1 MTWFSRLSV
10 FHKIMLILGVYAISS
25 AINFTIGIRGVN
37 DTKSYIVNLEERIY
51 ESVQLATQNSFL
63 LQRADEMFTQSVT
76 AGDPEMQTLGEET
89 VGDLL
94 SNIDRLLT
102 VDASNKDLLS
112 QIKVSAAEY
121 LSVSSKLLNNLL
133 SDNPDFSQLQGLGA
147 KKSDLLNE
155 TNALLKQHKA
165 NVDTQFSSAID
176 GALSSSSRTLNMV
189 TVTNVAFLILLSML
203 IFYIGRLFS
212 NTVNS
217 MKNSL
222 AGLADGS
229 GDLNTRLKVE
239 TADELGVMTR
249 NFNAFMDRLNEI
261 IRKVKEV
268 APEVGDAANA
278 MSGST
283 NRVRSVTENM
293 SHKATEATYAMNEM
307 AKSIEEVSQSASEAS
322 GVMQETRDESAESLK
337 IVESTINNSRQLNSQ
352 ILEASERVE
361 RLVRDTGDVSTILDV
376 ISAIAEQTNLLA
388 LNAAIEAARAGEQGR
403 GFAVVADE
411 VRALASRTASATT
424 EIRDVLDR
432 LESAANETVQ
442 SMTLAK
448 TQSEQ
453 NEQNAE
459 QTGKHISQIKSR
471 VESVSSMGLTIAA
484 ATEEQTAVVR
494 DTHSSISAMN
504 DTVSEIQQSFAEL
517 ARLANNLQGAAGHL
531 QDSTSKFRI

>member
-25 AINFTIGIRGVN
+25 AINFTIGIKGVN

-76 AGDPEMQTLGEET
+76 AGDPDMQTLGEET
-89 VGDLL
+89 VGNLL

-102 VDASNKDLLS
+102 IDAYNKDLLS

-133 SDNPDFSQLQGLGA
+133 SDNPDFSQLQSLGA
-147 KKSDLLNE
+147 KKSDLLSE

-222 AGLADGS
+222 ADLADGS

-283 NRVRSVTENM
+283 NHVRSVTENM
-293 SHKATEATYAMNEM
+293 SHKASEATYAMNEM

-337 IVESTINNSRQLNSQ
+337 IVESTINNSRELNSQ

-517 ARLANNLQGAAGHL
+517 ARLADNLQGAAGHL

>member
-10 FHKIMLILGVYAISS
+10 FHKIMLILGVYAVSS
-25 AINFTIGIRGVN
+25 AINFTIGIKGVN

-89 VGDLL
+89 VGNLL

-102 VDASNKDLLS
+102 IDAANKDILS

-133 SDNPDFSQLQGLGA
+133 SDNPDFSQLQSLGSQ
-147 KKSDLLNE
+147 KSDLLSE

-165 NVDTQFSSAID
+165 NVDIQFSSAID
-176 GALSSSSRTLNMV
+176 GALSSSSHTLNMV
-189 TVTNVAFLILLSML
+189 TVTNVAFLILLSVL

-229 GDLNTRLKVE
+229 GDLNTRLKVQTE
-239 TADELGVMTR
+239 DELGVMTR
-249 NFNAFMDRLNEI
+249 NFNAFMDRLNDI

-283 NRVRSVTENM
+283 NHVRSVTENM
-293 SHKATEATYAMNEM
+293 SHKASEATYAMNEM

-337 IVESTINNSRQLNSQ
+337 IVESTINNSRELNSQ

-494 DTHSSISAMN
+494 DTHTSISAMN
-504 DTVSEIQQSFAEL
+504 DTVSEIQRSFTEL
-517 ARLANNLQGAAGHL
+517 ARLAENLQGAAGHL

>member
-25 AINFTIGIRGVN
+25 AINFTIGIKGVN

-89 VGDLL
+89 VGNLL

-102 VDASNKDLLS
+102 IDTSNKDLLS

-133 SDNPDFSQLQGLGA
+133 SDNPDFSQLQSLGSQ
-147 KKSDLLNE
+147 KSDLLSE

-165 NVDTQFSSAID
+165 NVDIQFSSAID

-229 GDLNTRLKVE
+229 GDLNTRLKVQTE
-239 TADELGVMTR
+239 DELGVMTR

-283 NRVRSVTENM
+283 NHVRSVTESM
-293 SHKATEATYAMNEM
+293 SHKASEATYAMNEM
-307 AKSIEEVSQSASEAS
+307 AKSIDEVSQSASEAS

-337 IVESTINNSRQLNSQ
+337 IVESTINNSRELNSQ

-517 ARLANNLQGAAGHL
+517 ARLADNLQGAAGHL

>member
-10 FHKIMLILGVYAISS
+10 FHKIMLILGVYAVSS
-25 AINFTIGIRGVN
+25 AINFTIGIKGVN
-37 DTKSYIVNLEERIY
+37 DTKEYIVNLEERIY

-76 AGDPEMQTLGEET
+76 AGDPDMQTLGEET
-89 VGDLL
+89 VGNLL

-102 VDASNKDLLS
+102 IDAYNKDLLS

-133 SDNPDFSQLQGLGA
+133 SDNPDFSQLQSLGA
-147 KKSDLLNE
+147 KKSDLLSE

-212 NTVNS
+212 NTVNP

-222 AGLADGS
+222 ADLADGS

-283 NRVRSVTENM
+283 NHVRSVTENM
-293 SHKATEATYAMNEM
+293 SHKASESTYAMNEM

-337 IVESTINNSRQLNSQ
+337 IVESTINNSRELNSQ

-494 DTHSSISAMN
+494 DTHTSISAMN
-504 DTVSEIQQSFAEL
+504 DTVSEIQRSFTEL
-517 ARLANNLQGAAGHL
+517 ARLAENLQGAAGHL

>member
-10 FHKIMLILGVYAISS
+10 FHKIMLILGVYAVSS
-25 AINFTIGIRGVN
+25 AINFTIGIKGVN
-37 DTKSYIVNLEERIY
+37 DTKEYIVNLEERIY

-76 AGDPEMQTLGEET
+76 AGDPDMQTLGEET
-89 VGDLL
+89 VGNLL

-102 VDASNKDLLS
+102 IDAYNKDLLS

-133 SDNPDFSQLQGLGA
+133 SDNPDFSQLQSLGA
-147 KKSDLLNE
+147 KKSDLLSE

-222 AGLADGS
+222 ADLADGS

-283 NRVRSVTENM
+283 NHVRSVTENM
-293 SHKATEATYAMNEM
+293 SHKASEATYAMNEM

-337 IVESTINNSRQLNSQ
+337 IVESTINNSRELNSQ

-494 DTHSSISAMN
+494 DTHTSISDMN
-504 DTVSEIQQSFAEL
+504 DTVSEIQRSFTEL
-517 ARLANNLQGAAGHL
+517 ARLAENLQGAAGHL

>member
-10 FHKIMLILGVYAISS
+10 FHKIMLILGVYAVSS
-25 AINFTIGIRGVN
+25 AINFTIGIKGVN
-37 DTKSYIVNLEERIY
+37 DTKEYIVNLEERIY

-76 AGDPEMQTLGEET
+76 AGDPDMQTLGEET
-89 VGDLL
+89 VGNLL

-102 VDASNKDLLS
+102 IDAYNKDLLS

-133 SDNPDFSQLQGLGA
+133 SDNPDFSQLQSLGA
-147 KKSDLLNE
+147 KKSDLLSE

-222 AGLADGS
+222 ADLADGS

-283 NRVRSVTENM
+283 NHVRSVTENM
-293 SHKATEATYAMNEM
+293 SHKASEATYAMNEM

-337 IVESTINNSRQLNSQ
+337 IVESTINNSRELNSQ

-494 DTHSSISAMN
+494 DTHTSISAMN
-504 DTVSEIQQSFAEL
+504 DTVSEIQRSFTEL
-517 ARLANNLQGAAGHL
+517 ARLAENLQGAAGHL

>member
-10 FHKIMLILGVYAISS
+10 FHKIMLILGVYAVSS
-25 AINFTIGIRGVN
+25 AINFTIGIKGVN

-89 VGDLL
+89 VGNLL

-102 VDASNKDLLS
+102 IDAANKDILS

-133 SDNPDFSQLQGLGA
+133 SDNPDFSQLQSFGSQ
-147 KKSDLLNE
+147 KSDLLSE

-165 NVDTQFSSAID
+165 NVDKQFSSAID
-176 GALSSSSRTLNMV
+176 GALSSSSHTLNMV
-189 TVTNVAFLILLSML
+189 TVTNVAFLILLSVL

-229 GDLNTRLKVE
+229 GDLNTRLKVQTE
-239 TADELGVMTR
+239 DELGVMTR
-249 NFNAFMDRLNEI
+249 NFNAFMDRLNDI

-283 NRVRSVTENM
+283 NHVRSVTENM
-293 SHKATEATYAMNEM
+293 SHKASEATYAMNEM

-337 IVESTINNSRQLNSQ
+337 IVESTINNSRELNSQ

-494 DTHSSISAMN
+494 DTHTSISAMN
-504 DTVSEIQQSFAEL
+504 DTVSEIQRSFTEL
-517 ARLANNLQGAAGHL
+517 ARLAENLQGAAGHL

>member
-10 FHKIMLILGVYAISS
+10 FHKIMLILGVYAVSS
-25 AINFTIGIRGVN
+25 AINFTIGIKGVN

-89 VGDLL
+89 VGNLL

-102 VDASNKDLLS
+102 IDASNKDILS

-133 SDNPDFSQLQGLGA
+133 SDNPDFSQLQSLGA
-147 KKSDLLNE
+147 KKSDLLNA
-155 TNALLKQHKA
+155 TNSLLKQHKA
-165 NVDTQFSSAID
+165 NVDSQFSSAID
-176 GALSSSSRTLNMV
+176 GALSSSSRTLSMV

-239 TADELGVMTR
+239 TTDELGVMTR
-249 NFNAFMDRLNEI
+249 NFNAFMDRLNDI

-278 MSGST
+278 MSSST
-283 NRVRSVTENM
+283 NHVRSVTENM
-293 SHKATEATYAMNEM
+293 SHKASEATYAMNEM

-337 IVESTINNSRQLNSQ
+337 IVESTINNSRELNSQ

-494 DTHSSISAMN
+494 ETHTSISAMN
-504 DTVSEIQQSFAEL
+504 DTVSEIQRSFAEL
-517 ARLANNLQGAAGHL
+517 ARLAENLQGAAGHL

>member
-25 AINFTIGIRGVN
+25 AINFTIGIKGVN

-89 VGDLL
+89 VGNLL

-102 VDASNKDLLS
+102 IDAADKDILS

-133 SDNPDFSQLQGLGA
+133 SDNPDFSQLQSLGA
-147 KKSDLLNE
+147 KKSDLLSE

-222 AGLADGS
+222 ADLADGS

-283 NRVRSVTENM
+283 KHVRSVTENM
-293 SHKATEATYAMNEM
+293 SHRASEATYAMNEM

-337 IVESTINNSRQLNSQ
+337 IVESTINNSRELNSQ

-484 ATEEQTAVVR
+484 ATEEQSAVVR

-517 ARLANNLQGAAGHL
+517 ARLADNLQGAAGHL

>member
-1 MTWFSRLSV
+1 MSWFSRLSV
-10 FHKIMLILGVYAISS
+10 FHKIMLILGVYAVSS
-25 AINFTIGIRGVN
+25 AINFTIGIKGVN
-37 DTKSYIVNLEERIY
+37 DTKEYIVNLEERIY

-76 AGDPEMQTLGEET
+76 AGDPDMQTLGEET
-89 VGDLL
+89 VGNLL
-94 SNIDRLLT
+94 NNIERLLT
-102 VDASNKDLLS
+102 IDASNQDLLS
-112 QIKVSAAEY
+112 QIKVSATEY

-133 SDNPDFSQLQGLGA
+133 SDNPDFSQLQALGT
-147 KKSDLLNE
+147 KKSELLSE

-222 AGLADGS
+222 ADLADGS

-283 NRVRSVTENM
+283 NHVRSVTENM
-293 SHKATEATYAMNEM
+293 SHKASEATYAMNEM
-307 AKSIEEVSQSASEAS
+307 AKSIEEVSQSASEAR

-337 IVESTINNSRQLNSQ
+337 IVESTINNSRELNSQ

-494 DTHSSISAMN
+494 DTHTSISAMN
-504 DTVSEIQQSFAEL
+504 DTVSEIQRSFTEL
-517 ARLANNLQGAAGHL
+517 ARLAENLQGAAGHL

>member
-10 FHKIMLILGVYAISS
+10 FHKIMLILGVYAVSS
-25 AINFTIGIRGVN
+25 AINFTIGIKGVN

-89 VGDLL
+89 VGNLL

-102 VDASNKDLLS
+102 IDAANKDILS

-133 SDNPDFSQLQGLGA
+133 SDNPDFSQLQSFGSQ
-147 KKSDLLNE
+147 KSDLLSE

-165 NVDTQFSSAID
+165 NVDIQFSSAID
-176 GALSSSSRTLNMV
+176 GALSSSSHTLNMV
-189 TVTNVAFLILLSML
+189 TVTNVAFLILLSVL

-229 GDLNTRLKVE
+229 GDLNTRLKVQTE
-239 TADELGVMTR
+239 DELGVMTR
-249 NFNAFMDRLNEI
+249 NFNAFMDRLNDI

-283 NRVRSVTENM
+283 NHVRSVTENM
-293 SHKATEATYAMNEM
+293 SHKASEATYAMNEM

-337 IVESTINNSRQLNSQ
+337 IVESTINNSRELNSQ

-494 DTHSSISAMN
+494 DTHTSISAMN
-504 DTVSEIQQSFAEL
+504 DTVSEIQRSFTEL
-517 ARLANNLQGAAGHL
+517 ARLAENLQGAAGHL

>member
-25 AINFTIGIRGVN
+25 AINFTIGIKGVN

-76 AGDPEMQTLGEET
+76 AGDPDMQTLGEET
-89 VGDLL
+89 VGNLL

-102 VDASNKDLLS
+102 IDAYNKDLLS

-133 SDNPDFSQLQGLGA
+133 SDNPDFSQLQSLGA
-147 KKSDLLNE
+147 KKSDLLSE

-222 AGLADGS
+222 ADLADGS

-283 NRVRSVTENM
+283 NHVRSVTENM
-293 SHKATEATYAMNEM
+293 SHKASEATYAMNEM

-322 GVMQETRDESAESLK
+322 GAMQETRDESAESLK

>member
-10 FHKIMLILGVYAISS
+10 FHKIMLILGVYAVSS
-25 AINFTIGIRGVN
+25 AINFTIGIKGVN
-37 DTKSYIVNLEERIY
+37 DTKEYIVNLEERIY

-76 AGDPEMQTLGEET
+76 AGDPDMQTLGEET
-89 VGDLL
+89 VGNLL

-102 VDASNKDLLS
+102 IDAYNKDLLS

-133 SDNPDFSQLQGLGA
+133 SDNPDFSQLQSLGA
-147 KKSDLLNE
+147 KKSDLLSE

-283 NRVRSVTENM
+283 NHVRSVTENM
-293 SHKATEATYAMNEM
+293 SHKASEATYAMNEM

-337 IVESTINNSRQLNSQ
+337 IVESTINNSRELNSQ

-494 DTHSSISAMN
+494 DTHTSISAMN
-504 DTVSEIQQSFAEL
+504 DTVSEIQRSFTEL
-517 ARLANNLQGAAGHL
+517 ARLAENLQGAAGHL

>member
-10 FHKIMLILGVYAISS
+10 FHKIMLILGVYAVSS
-25 AINFTIGIRGVN
+25 AINFTIGIKGVN

-89 VGDLL
+89 VGNLL

-102 VDASNKDLLS
+102 IDAANKDILS

-133 SDNPDFSQLQGLGA
+133 SDNPDFSQLQSLGT
-147 KKSDLLNE
+147 KKSDLLNA
-155 TNALLKQHKA
+155 TNSLLKQHKA
-165 NVDTQFSSAID
+165 NVDSQFSSAIE
-176 GALSSSSRTLNMV
+176 GALSSSSRTLSMV

-239 TADELGVMTR
+239 TTDELGVMTR
-249 NFNAFMDRLNEI
+249 NFNAFMDRLNDI

-283 NRVRSVTENM
+283 NHVRSVTENM
-293 SHKATEATYAMNEM
+293 SHKASEATYAMNEM

-337 IVESTINNSRQLNSQ
+337 IVESTINNSRELNSQ

-494 DTHSSISAMN
+494 ETHTSISAMN
-504 DTVSEIQQSFAEL
+504 DTVSEIQRSFTEL
-517 ARLANNLQGAAGHL
+517 ARLAENLQGAAGHL

>member
-10 FHKIMLILGVYAISS
+10 FHKIMLILGVYAVSS
-25 AINFTIGIRGVN
+25 AINFTIGIKGVN
-37 DTKSYIVNLEERIY
+37 DTKEYIVNLEERIY

-76 AGDPEMQTLGEET
+76 AGDPDMQTLGEET
-89 VGDLL
+89 VGNLL
-94 SNIDRLLT
+94 NNIERLLT
-102 VDASNKDLLS
+102 IDASNQDLLS
-112 QIKVSAAEY
+112 QIKVSATEY

-133 SDNPDFSQLQGLGA
+133 SDNPDFSQLQALGT
-147 KKSDLLNE
+147 KKSELLSE

-222 AGLADGS
+222 ADLADGS

-283 NRVRSVTENM
+283 KHVRSVTENM
-293 SHKATEATYAMNEM
+293 SHRASEATYAMNEM

-337 IVESTINNSRQLNSQ
+337 IVESTINNSRELNSQ

-517 ARLANNLQGAAGHL
+517 ARLADNLQGAAGHL

>member
-10 FHKIMLILGVYAISS
+10 FHKIMLILGVYAVSS
-25 AINFTIGIRGVN
+25 AINFTIGIKGVN

-89 VGDLL
+89 VGNLL

-102 VDASNKDLLS
+102 IDAANKDILS

-133 SDNPDFSQLQGLGA
+133 SDNPDFSQLQSLGT
-147 KKSDLLNE
+147 KKSDLLNA
-155 TNALLKQHKA
+155 TNSLLKQHKA
-165 NVDTQFSSAID
+165 NVDSQFSSAID
-176 GALSSSSRTLNMV
+176 GALSSSSRTLSMV

-239 TADELGVMTR
+239 TTDELGVMTR
-249 NFNAFMDRLNEI
+249 NFNAFMDRLNDI

-283 NRVRSVTENM
+283 NHVRSVTENM
-293 SHKATEATYAMNEM
+293 SNKASEATYAMNEM

-337 IVESTINNSRQLNSQ
+337 IVESTINNSRELNSQ

-494 DTHSSISAMN
+494 DTHTSISAMN
-504 DTVSEIQQSFAEL
+504 DTVSEIQRSFTEL
-517 ARLANNLQGAAGHL
+517 ARLAENLQGAAGHL

>member
-1 MTWFSRLSV
+1 MSWFSQLSV
-10 FHKIMLILGVYAISS
+10 FNKIMLILVVYAFSS
-25 AINFTIGIRGVN
+25 AINFTIGIVGVN
-37 DTKSYIVNLEERIY
+37 DTKAYIVSLEERIY

-76 AGDPEMQTLGEET
+76 AGDPEMKEMGEET
-89 VGDLL
+89 VGSLL
-94 SNIDRLLT
+94 VNIDRLLIL
-102 VDASNKDLLS
+102 DEANQELLS
-112 QIKVSAAEY
+112 QIKVSATEY
-121 LSVSSKLLNNLL
+121 LSVSSQLLDNLL
-133 SDNPDFSQLQGLGA
+133 SDNPDFSRLQSLGA
-147 KKSDLLNE
+147 TKATLLDE
-155 TNALLKQHKA
+155 TNKLLKEHKA
-165 NVDTQFSSAID
+165 GVDSVFASTIN
-176 GALSSSSRTLNMV
+176 GALSSSSQTLNMV
-189 TVTNVAFLILLSML
+189 TVTNVVFLALLSML
-203 IFYIGRLFS
+203 ILYIGRLFS

-222 AGLADGS
+222 AELADGS
-229 GDLNTRLKVE
+229 GDLNTRLKVS
-239 TADELGVMTR
+239 TRDELGAMTG
-249 NFNAFMDRLNEI
+249 NFNAFMDRLNDI
-261 IRKVKEV
+261 IRKVKDV
-268 APEVGDAANA
+268 TPEVSDAANA
-278 MSGST
+278 VSGST
-283 NRVRSVTENM
+283 NHVRSVTEAM
-293 SHKATEATYAMNEM
+293 SHKATEATHAMNEM

-337 IVESTINNSRQLNSQ
+337 IVESTIHNSRELNSQ

-459 QTGKHISQIKSR
+459 KTGQHITQIKAR

-484 ATEEQTAVVR
+484 ATEEQTAVVKE
-494 DTHSSISAMN
+494 THISISTMN
-504 DTVSEIQQSFAEL
+504 DTVSDIQRSFVEL
-517 ARLANNLQGAAGHL
+517 ARLAENLQGAAGHL
-531 QDSTSKFRI
+531 QDSTSRFRI

>member
-10 FHKIMLILGVYAISS
+10 FHKIMLILGVYAVSS
-25 AINFTIGIRGVN
+25 AINFTIGIKGVN
-37 DTKSYIVNLEERIY
+37 DTKEYIVNLEERIY

-76 AGDPEMQTLGEET
+76 AGDPDMQTLGEET
-89 VGDLL
+89 VGNLL

-102 VDASNKDLLS
+102 IDAYNKDLLS

-133 SDNPDFSQLQGLGA
+133 SDNPDFSQLQSLGA
-147 KKSDLLNE
+147 KKSDLLSE

-222 AGLADGS
+222 ADLADGS

-283 NRVRSVTENM
+283 NHVRSVTENM
-293 SHKATEATYAMNEM
+293 SHKASEATYAMNEM

-337 IVESTINNSRQLNSQ
+337 IVESTINNSRELNSQ

-494 DTHSSISAMN
+494 DTHTSISAMN

-517 ARLANNLQGAAGHL
+517 ARLADNLQGAAGHL

>member
-1 MTWFSRLSV
+1 MSWFSQLSV
-10 FHKIMLILGVYAISS
+10 FNKIMLILVVYAFSS
-25 AINFTIGIRGVN
+25 AINFTIGIVGVN
-37 DTKSYIVNLEERIY
+37 DTKAYIVSLEERIY

-76 AGDPEMQTLGEET
+76 AGDPEMKEMGEET
-89 VGDLL
+89 VGSLL
-94 SNIDRLLT
+94 VNIDRLLIL
-102 VDASNKDLLS
+102 DEANQELLS
-112 QIKVSAAEY
+112 QIKVSATEY
-121 LSVSSKLLNNLL
+121 LSVSSQLLDNLL
-133 SDNPDFSQLQGLGA
+133 SDNPDFSRLQSLGA
-147 KKSDLLNE
+147 TKATLLDE
-155 TNALLKQHKA
+155 TNQLLKEHKA
-165 NVDTQFSSAID
+165 GVDSVFASTIN
-176 GALSSSSRTLNMV
+176 GALSSSSQTLNMV
-189 TVTNVAFLILLSML
+189 TVTNVVFLALLSML
-203 IFYIGRLFS
+203 ILYIGRLFS

-222 AGLADGS
+222 AELADGS
-229 GDLNTRLKVE
+229 GDLNTRLKVS
-239 TADELGVMTR
+239 TRDELGAMTG
-249 NFNAFMDRLNEI
+249 NFNAFMDRLNDI
-261 IRKVKEV
+261 IRKVKDV
-268 APEVGDAANA
+268 TPEVSDAANA
-278 MSGST
+278 VSGST
-283 NRVRSVTENM
+283 NHVRSVTEAM
-293 SHKATEATYAMNEM
+293 SHKATEATHAMNEM

-337 IVESTINNSRQLNSQ
+337 IVESTIHNSRELNSQ

-459 QTGKHISQIKSR
+459 KTGQHITQIKAR

-484 ATEEQTAVVR
+484 ATEEQTAVVKE
-494 DTHSSISAMN
+494 THISISTMN
-504 DTVSEIQQSFAEL
+504 DTVSDIQRSFVEL
-517 ARLANNLQGAAGHL
+517 ARLADNLQGAAGHL
-531 QDSTSKFRI
+531 QDSTSRFRI

>member
-25 AINFTIGIRGVN
+25 AINFTIGIKGVN

-102 VDASNKDLLS
+102 IDTSNKDLLS

-133 SDNPDFSQLQGLGA
+133 SDNPDFSQLQSLGA
-147 KKSDLLNE
+147 KKSDLLSE

-222 AGLADGS
+222 ADLADGS

-283 NRVRSVTENM
+283 KHVRSVTENM
-293 SHKATEATYAMNEM
+293 SHRASEATYAMNEM

-337 IVESTINNSRQLNSQ
+337 IVESTINNSRELNSQ

-517 ARLANNLQGAAGHL
+517 ARLADNLQGAAGHL

>member
-10 FHKIMLILGVYAISS
+10 FHKIMLILGVYAVSS
-25 AINFTIGIRGVN
+25 AINFTIGIKGVN
-37 DTKSYIVNLEERIY
+37 DTKEYIVNLEERIY

-76 AGDPEMQTLGEET
+76 AGDPDMQTLGEET
-89 VGDLL
+89 VGNLL
-94 SNIDRLLT
+94 NNIERLLT
-102 VDASNKDLLS
+102 IDASNQDLLS
-112 QIKVSAAEY
+112 QIKVSATKY

-133 SDNPDFSQLQGLGA
+133 SDNPDFSQLQALGTR
-147 KKSDLLNE
+147 KSELLSE

-165 NVDTQFSSAID
+165 SVDNLFSSAID

-229 GDLNTRLKVE
+229 GDLNTRLKVQTE
-239 TADELGVMTR
+239 DELGVMTR

-283 NRVRSVTENM
+283 NHVRSVTENM
-293 SHKATEATYAMNEM
+293 STKASEATYAMNEM

-337 IVESTINNSRQLNSQ
+337 IVESTINNSRELNSQ

-494 DTHSSISAMN
+494 DTHTSISAMN

-517 ARLANNLQGAAGHL
+517 ARLADNLQGAAGHL

>member
-10 FHKIMLILGVYAISS
+10 FHKIMLILGVYAVSS
-25 AINFTIGIRGVN
+25 AINFTIGIKGVN
-37 DTKSYIVNLEERIY
+37 DTKEYIVNLEERIY

-76 AGDPEMQTLGEET
+76 AGDPDMQTLGEET
-89 VGDLL
+89 VGNLL
-94 SNIDRLLT
+94 NNIERLLT
-102 VDASNKDLLS
+102 IDASNQDLLS
-112 QIKVSAAEY
+112 QIKVSATEY

-133 SDNPDFSQLQGLGA
+133 SDNPDFSQLQALGTR
-147 KKSDLLNE
+147 KSELLSE

-165 NVDTQFSSAID
+165 SVDNLFSSAID

-229 GDLNTRLKVE
+229 GDLNTRLKVQTE
-239 TADELGVMTR
+239 DELGVMTR

-283 NRVRSVTENM
+283 NHVRSVTENM
-293 SHKATEATYAMNEM
+293 STKASEATYAMNEM

-337 IVESTINNSRQLNSQ
+337 IVESTINNSRELNSQ

-471 VESVSSMGLTIAA
+471 VESVSSMGLTIAS

-504 DTVSEIQQSFAEL
+504 DTVTEIQQSFAEL
-517 ARLANNLQGAAGHL
+517 ARLAENLQGAAGHL

>member
-10 FHKIMLILGVYAISS
+10 FHKIMLILGVYAVSS
-25 AINFTIGIRGVN
+25 AINFTIGIKGVN
-37 DTKSYIVNLEERIY
+37 DTKEYIVNLEERIY

-89 VGDLL
+89 VGNLL

-102 VDASNKDLLS
+102 IDAADKDILS

-133 SDNPDFSQLQGLGA
+133 SDNPDFSQLQSLGA
-147 KKSDLLNE
+147 KKSDLLSE

-222 AGLADGS
+222 ADLADGS

-283 NRVRSVTENM
+283 NHVRSVTENM
-293 SHKATEATYAMNEM
+293 SHKASEATYAMNEM

-337 IVESTINNSRQLNSQ
+337 IVESTINNSRELNSQ

-517 ARLANNLQGAAGHL
+517 ARLADNLQGAAGHL

>member
-10 FHKIMLILGVYAISS
+10 FHKIMLILGVYAVSS
-25 AINFTIGIRGVN
+25 AINFTIGIKGVN
-37 DTKSYIVNLEERIY
+37 DTKEYIVNLEERIY

-76 AGDPEMQTLGEET
+76 AGDPDMQTLGEET
-89 VGDLL
+89 VGNLL

-102 VDASNKDLLS
+102 IDAYNKDLLS

-133 SDNPDFSQLQGLGA
+133 SDNPDFSQLQSLGA
-147 KKSDLLNE
+147 KKSDLLSE

-222 AGLADGS
+222 ADLADGS

-283 NRVRSVTENM
+283 KHVRSVTENM
-293 SHKATEATYAMNEM
+293 SHRASEATYAMNEM

-337 IVESTINNSRQLNSQ
+337 IVESTINNSRELNSQ

-484 ATEEQTAVVR
+484 ATEEQSAVVR

-517 ARLANNLQGAAGHL
+517 ARLADNLQGAAGHL

>member
-1 MTWFSRLSV
+1 
-10 FHKIMLILGVYAISS
+10 
-25 AINFTIGIRGVN
+25 
-37 DTKSYIVNLEERIY
+37 
-51 ESVQLATQNSFL
+51 
-63 LQRADEMFTQSVT
+63 
-76 AGDPEMQTLGEET
+76 
-89 VGDLL
+89 
-94 SNIDRLLT
+94 
-102 VDASNKDLLS
+102 
-112 QIKVSAAEY
+112 
-121 LSVSSKLLNNLL
+121 
-133 SDNPDFSQLQGLGA
+133 LGA
-147 KKSDLLNE
+147 KKSDLLSE

-189 TVTNVAFLILLSML
+189 TVTNVAFVSLLRML

-222 AGLADGS
+222 ADLADGS

-283 NRVRSVTENM
+283 NHVRSVTENM
-293 SHKATEATYAMNEM
+293 SHKASEATYAMNEM

-337 IVESTINNSRQLNSQ
+337 IVESTINNSRELNSQ

-494 DTHSSISAMN
+494 DTHTSISAMN

-517 ARLANNLQGAAGHL
+517 ARLADNLQGAAGHL

>member
-10 FHKIMLILGVYAISS
+10 FHKIMLILGVYAVSS
-25 AINFTIGIRGVN
+25 AINFTIGIKGVN
-37 DTKSYIVNLEERIY
+37 DTKEYIVNLEERIY

-76 AGDPEMQTLGEET
+76 AGDPEMQTLGEQT
-89 VGDLL
+89 VGNLL
-94 SNIDRLLT
+94 NNIDRLLSI
-102 VDASNKDLLS
+102 DSSNKDILS
-112 QIKVSAAEY
+112 QIKVSATEY

-133 SDNPDFSQLQGLGA
+133 SDNPDFSQLQSLGT

-165 NVDTQFSSAID
+165 SVDKLFSSAID

-229 GDLNTRLKVE
+229 GDLNTRLKVQTE
-239 TADELGVMTR
+239 DELGVMTR

-278 MSGST
+278 MSSST
-283 NRVRSVTENM
+283 NHVRSVTENM
-293 SHKATEATYAMNEM
+293 SHKASEASYAMNEM

-337 IVESTINNSRQLNSQ
+337 IVESTINNSRELNSQ
-352 ILEASERVE
+352 IIEASERVE

-471 VESVSSMGLTIAA
+471 VESVSSMGLTIAS

-504 DTVSEIQQSFAEL
+504 DTVTEIQQSFAEL
-517 ARLANNLQGAAGHL
+517 ARLAENLQGAAGHL

>member
-10 FHKIMLILGVYAISS
+10 FHKIMLILGVYAVSS
-25 AINFTIGIRGVN
+25 AINFTIGIKGVN

-89 VGDLL
+89 VGNLL

-102 VDASNKDLLS
+102 IDAANKDILS

-133 SDNPDFSQLQGLGA
+133 SDNPDFSQLQSLGSQ
-147 KKSDLLNE
+147 KSDLLSE

-165 NVDTQFSSAID
+165 NVDIQFSSAID
-176 GALSSSSRTLNMV
+176 GALSSSSHTLNMV

-229 GDLNTRLKVE
+229 GDLNTRLKVQTE
-239 TADELGVMTR
+239 DELGIMTR
-249 NFNAFMDRLNEI
+249 NFNAFMDRLNDI

-283 NRVRSVTENM
+283 NHVRSVTENM
-293 SHKATEATYAMNEM
+293 SHKASEATYAMNEM

-337 IVESTINNSRQLNSQ
+337 IVESTINNSRELNSQ

-494 DTHSSISAMN
+494 ETHTSISAMN
-504 DTVSEIQQSFAEL
+504 DTVSEIQRSFAEL
-517 ARLANNLQGAAGHL
+517 ARLAENLQGAAGHL

>member
-1 MTWFSRLSV
+1 MSWFSRLSV
-10 FHKIMLILGVYAISS
+10 FHKIMLILGVYAVSS
-25 AINFTIGIRGVN
+25 AINFTIGIKGVN
-37 DTKSYIVNLEERIY
+37 DTKEYIVNLEERIY

-76 AGDPEMQTLGEET
+76 AGDPDMQTLGEET
-89 VGDLL
+89 VGNLL

-102 VDASNKDLLS
+102 IDAYNKDLLS

-133 SDNPDFSQLQGLGA
+133 SDNPDFSQLQSLGA
-147 KKSDLLNE
+147 KKSDLLSE

-222 AGLADGS
+222 ADLADGS

-283 NRVRSVTENM
+283 KHVRSVTENM
-293 SHKATEATYAMNEM
+293 SHRASEATYAMNEM

-337 IVESTINNSRQLNSQ
+337 IVESTINNSRELNSQ

-517 ARLANNLQGAAGHL
+517 ARLADNLQGAAGHL

>member
-10 FHKIMLILGVYAISS
+10 FHKIMLILGVYAVSS
-25 AINFTIGIRGVN
+25 AINFTIGIKGVN
-37 DTKSYIVNLEERIY
+37 DTKDYIVNLEERIY

-89 VGDLL
+89 VGNLL
-94 SNIDRLLT
+94 NNIDRLLSI
-102 VDASNKDLLS
+102 DSSNKDILS
-112 QIKVSAAEY
+112 QIKVSATEY

-133 SDNPDFSQLQGLGA
+133 SDNPDFSQLQVLGT
-147 KKSDLLNE
+147 KKSDLLSE

-165 NVDTQFSSAID
+165 SVDKLFSSAID

-229 GDLNTRLKVE
+229 GDLNTRLKVQTE
-239 TADELGVMTR
+239 DELGVMTR

-283 NRVRSVTENM
+283 NHVRSVTENM
-293 SHKATEATYAMNEM
+293 STKASEATYAMNEM

-337 IVESTINNSRQLNSQ
+337 IVESTINNSRELNSQ
-352 ILEASERVE
+352 IIEASERVE

-471 VESVSSMGLTIAA
+471 VESVSSMGLTIAS

-504 DTVSEIQQSFAEL
+504 DTVTEIQQSFAEL
-517 ARLANNLQGAAGHL
+517 ARLAENLQGAAGHL

>member
-10 FHKIMLILGVYAISS
+10 FHKIMLILGVYAVSS
-25 AINFTIGIRGVN
+25 AINFTIGIKGVN
-37 DTKSYIVNLEERIY
+37 DTKEYIVNLEERIY

-76 AGDPEMQTLGEET
+76 AGDPDMQTLGEET

-102 VDASNKDLLS
+102 IDASNQDLLS
-112 QIKVSAAEY
+112 QIKVSATEY

-133 SDNPDFSQLQGLGA
+133 SDNPDFSQLQALGTR
-147 KKSDLLNE
+147 KSELLSE

-165 NVDTQFSSAID
+165 SVDNLFSSAID

-229 GDLNTRLKVE
+229 GDLNTRLKVQTE
-239 TADELGVMTR
+239 DELGVMTR

-278 MSGST
+278 MSSST
-283 NRVRSVTENM
+283 NHVRSVTENM
-293 SHKATEATYAMNEM
+293 SHKASEATYAMNEM

-337 IVESTINNSRQLNSQ
+337 IVESTINNSRELNSQ

-494 DTHSSISAMN
+494 DTHTSISAMN

-517 ARLANNLQGAAGHL
+517 ARLADNLQGAAGHL

>member
-10 FHKIMLILGVYAISS
+10 FHKIMLILGVYAVSS
-25 AINFTIGIRGVN
+25 AINFTIGIKGVN
-37 DTKSYIVNLEERIY
+37 DTKEYIVNLEERIY

-76 AGDPEMQTLGEET
+76 AGDPDMQTLGEET
-89 VGDLL
+89 VGNLL

-102 VDASNKDLLS
+102 IDAYNKDLLS

-133 SDNPDFSQLQGLGA
+133 SDNPDFSQLQSLGA
-147 KKSDLLNE
+147 KKSDLLSE

-222 AGLADGS
+222 ADLADGS

-283 NRVRSVTENM
+283 KHVRSVTENM
-293 SHKATEATYAMNEM
+293 SHRASEATYAMNEM

-337 IVESTINNSRQLNSQ
+337 IVESTINNSRELNSQ

-517 ARLANNLQGAAGHL
+517 ARLADNLQGAAGHL

>member
-10 FHKIMLILGVYAISS
+10 FHKIMLILGVYAVSS
-25 AINFTIGIRGVN
+25 AINFTIGIKGVN
-37 DTKSYIVNLEERIY
+37 DTKEYIVNLEERIY
-51 ESVQLATQNSFL
+51 ESVQLATQNSIL

-76 AGDPEMQTLGEET
+76 AGDPDMQTLGEET
-89 VGDLL
+89 VGNLL

-102 VDASNKDLLS
+102 IDAYNKDLLS

-133 SDNPDFSQLQGLGA
+133 SDNPDFSQLQSLGA
-147 KKSDLLNE
+147 KKSDLLSE

-222 AGLADGS
+222 ADLADGS
-229 GDLNTRLKVE
+229 GDLNTRLKVQTE
-239 TADELGVMTR
+239 DELGVMTR

-283 NRVRSVTENM
+283 KHVRSVTENM
-293 SHKATEATYAMNEM
+293 SHRASEATYAMNEM

-337 IVESTINNSRQLNSQ
+337 IVESTINNSRELNSQ

-517 ARLANNLQGAAGHL
+517 ARLAENLQGAAGHL